1 MSKCT
6 GCGGCCSTLL
16 PLSKGEI
23 KDIRQYVKKHKIKPV
38 MTLGTLD
45 CPFCDPSKTKNR
57 CLIYPIR
64 PWICRMFHCDYVDNE
79 LRVSNHNLRVKR
91 EVVNMQVLFGRG
103 NNGRE

>member
-1 MSKCT
+1 MWYI
-6 GCGGCCSTLL
+6 TLE
-16 PLSKGEI
+16 LSKRFKEFNGNLKEFNCI
-23 KDIRQYVKKHKIKPV
+23 GINC
-38 MTLGTLD
+38 LD
-45 CPFCDPSKTKNR
+45 CPFCDTTKSKDR

-103 NNGRE
+103 NNDKRR